1 MLLLSIPP
9 FIDQLAEL
17 FQGTYNRINDVKYS
31 PCDEAYRRVT
41 KVRHIDLSNH
51 HGEKENNNTSY
62 TPSSFSFRRR
72 LLAGGEEIDND
83 GGQEAAATAEGNTP
97 LEITTH
103 YVRIRRSSDALSR
116 EGGGRRIQQNQQ
128 QRREEGDS
136 DKWMH
141 ISLLFEAT
149 IACRG
154 LFCIGDNAELFGPV
168 VINKNEFS
176 QVYAENVARSLRWKP
191 SSSNTAT
198 GNENSS
204 GTVVTTITNN
214 NNSGPPAP
222 APPTA
227 FVVETVRE
235 IEEQSC
241 PLGDQQV
248 DFTRLVIVELVQ
260 DASSDPFVSPDDP
273 RFEAIEE
280 AYVSTYNQLIR
291 NEFCDPYF
299 RRLTNAEIVAVGVGK
314 NTQQN
319 IMSVVMRIFGECRG
333 CDPSDIDVYAIPSVL
348 VGPTKAS
355 SSSPARSLLAE
366 TNNSNDDDDGD
377 MWLLPSLKKFSRK
390 GRSLQ
395 GETSNFHENETNK
408 CYYDAQPFGNQAP
421 FEAEFVSRFQRT
433 VEALNLRD
441 LSSVNS
447 CQFGT
452 TFSTGL
458 VISFS
463 QEEVRKLQE
472 AADKDTKKS
481 VLELSLKDTLNELL
495 MVTNYN
501 CNKDFRVIENVT
513 LVLGTNITRSSPS
526 SFGESNSGNEDMNLQ
541 LPSSTGPESTIQ
553 VATIKSA
560 TTAAEIS
567 KRDATFALVGGN
579 YRRSVL
585 EEDSSQQW
593 KKPVVRIENHTASSS
608 DAINCNYLT
617 TNQTLLTEN
626 YTASDFNLTT
636 HIFPV

>member
-1 MLLLSIPP
+1 MLLLSIPH
-9 FIDQLAEL
+9 FIDQLPEL

-62 TPSSFSFRRR
+62 TPSSFSFWRR

-314 NTQQN
+314 KH
-319 IMSVVMRIFGECRG
+319 
-333 CDPSDIDVYAIPSVL
+333 
-348 VGPTKAS
+348 PTKHCV
-355 SSSPARSLLAE
+355 R
-366 TNNSNDDDDGD
+366 
-377 MWLLPSLKKFSRK
+377 
-390 GRSLQ
+390 
-395 GETSNFHENETNK
+395 
-408 CYYDAQPFGNQAP
+408 GNAY
-421 FEAEFVSRFQRT
+421 
-433 VEALNLRD
+433 LR
-441 LSSVNS
+441 
-447 CQFGT
+447 G
-452 TFSTGL
+452 
-458 VISFS
+458 
-463 QEEVRKLQE
+463 
-472 AADKDTKKS
+472 
-481 VLELSLKDTLNELL
+481 
-495 MVTNYN
+495 M
-501 CNKDFRVIENVT
+501 
-513 LVLGTNITRSSPS
+513 
-526 SFGESNSGNEDMNLQ
+526 
-541 LPSSTGPESTIQ
+541 
-553 VATIKSA
+553 
-560 TTAAEIS
+560 
-567 KRDATFALVGGN
+567 
-579 YRRSVL
+579 
-585 EEDSSQQW
+585 
-593 KKPVVRIENHTASSS
+593 
-608 DAINCNYLT
+608 
-617 TNQTLLTEN
+617 
-626 YTASDFNLTT
+626 
-636 HIFPV
+636 